1 MISKELFC
9 EKAGAL
15 ITEEDRKEYAKCK
28 KRTRI
33 LLCTILPSII
43 VVFALLSIFVSYY
56 CAIGGVFVC
65 SFVPIII
72 KGASGYQW
80 SKLKNK
86 HSNELFKL
94 LLDDYEYEYKPKS
107 YLKQS
112 IFKASGFGGSFDSYK
127 GEDLMQVRIKND
139 DGTPSDT
146 IFSIC
151 DLDVTEERE
160 RTVTDRNGHTHT
172 ETYTATVYE
181 GAFGYINFPFSFKCS
196 LNLNVF
202 VPFFSSNKSE
212 RIKLEDIDFN
222 KRFVTYTDNQIE
234 ALCILTPT
242 MMTKLKALD
251 KRAKNLKISLK
262 KNNLYIGFSKNLFE
276 LNKKVKVLD
285 GNIFSSFYDDVKNIF
300 EIVEEIK
307 NNNKVFKM

>member
-15 ITEEDRKEYAKCK
+15 ITDEDRKEYAKCK
-28 KRTRI
+28 KRTRV
-33 LLCTILPSII
+33 LLGTILPSIL
-43 VVFALLSIFVSYY
+43 VVATLLSIFVSYY
-56 CAIGGVFVC
+56 CIIVGVFIC
-65 SFVPIII
+65 SFVPIIV
-72 KGASGYQW
+72 KGTSGYKW
-80 SKLKNK
+80 SNLKNK

-94 LLDDYEYEYKPKS
+94 LLDDYEYDYRPKA

-112 IFKASGFGGSFDSYK
+112 IFRASGFGGSYDSYS

-139 DGTPSDT
+139 DGTPSNT

-160 RTVTDRNGHTHT
+160 RTVTDSHGHTHT
-172 ETYTATVYE
+172 ETYTVTVYN
-181 GAFGYINFPFSFKCS
+181 GAFGYVNFPFSFKCS

-202 VPFFSSNKSE
+202 PSFFSSDKSE

-222 KRFVTYTDNQIE
+222 KRFTTYTDNQIE

-251 KRAKNLKISLK
+251 KSAKNLKISLK
-262 KNNLYIGFSKNLFE
+262 KNNLYIGFSKNMFE
-276 LNKKVKVLD
+276 LNKKVKTLD
-285 GNIFSSFYDDVKNIF
+285 GNIFSGFYDDVRNIF